1 MGHSAWP
8 GIGTRGYDVIAPEM
22 PELPTSAF
30 GVIVLVRGFCCVPIG
45 SGCGRAFGRQSD
57 FRPTLLVAG
66 FVPLLSDRRTARSV
80 FRSGRRSAF
89 GSDRRLA
96 ARCAS
101 TRMAALQAYHPP
113 PN

>member
-30 GVIVLVRGFCCVPIG
+30 GVIVLLRGFCCVPVG

-66 FVPLLSDRRTARSV
+66 FVPLLSDRRTARSA
-80 FRSGRRSAF
+80 FRSGRC
-89 GSDRRLA
+89 LA
-96 ARCAS
+96 ALCAS